1 MPTGITHKKFFRRT
15 FMKKY
20 CLAAVLVFGVLFQA
34 YTQTRPFI
42 GYDQVAWGAS
52 VEDVRNAYNLGN
64 DIVLRPSNTADPNI
78 GVLIQE
84 NVSESIR
91 QRDFYFNKYKTGNYQ
106 LYRVWVTYSNHSDA
120 NRDTLLG
127 LLEQRYGNRTNRQ
140 VQSGQNG
147 AIIYD
152 SFIYTFGRFAPD
164 IEVELHH
171 QKGTVQGYESRVGYG
186 SLELLIVYTWK
197 GFRDEY
203 LASQLGF

>member
-1 MPTGITHKKFFRRT
+1 
-15 FMKKY
+15 MKKY

-34 YTQTRPFI
+34 YAQTRPFI

-52 VEDVRNAYNLGN
+52 VEDVRNAYNMGN
-64 DIVLRPSNTADPNI
+64 DIVLLPSNADPNNTSTDPNI

-84 NVSESIR
+84 NVSPSISR
-91 QRDFYFNKYKTGNYQ
+91 RVFYFNKYKTGSYQ

-140 VQSGQNG
+140 VQSGQNL

-152 SFIYTFGRFAPD
+152 NFIYTFGRFAPD

-171 QKGTVQGYESRVGYG
+171 AKGTVQGYESRVGYG
-186 SLELLIVYTWK
+186 SMELRIVYTWK